1 MQARHSA
8 TVTSY
13 MPSAKGLASVTLW
26 LGCSLGSPRATP
38 MVKLPAGTRTMIGQS
53 VQSWKLL
60 GCLLRVAGDDGD
72 GGSAVAVCGGGMTTS
87 GFAGS
92 GLFCSGFTGSALAIS
107 VRGASGF
114 FVSCRAVATGAA
126 PI

>member
-72 GGSAVAVCGGGMTTS
+72 GGSAVAVCGGGGTTASGFGGS

-107 VRGASGF
+107 VRGGSGF
-114 FVSCRAVATGAA
+114 FVSCRAVA
-126 PI
+126 